1 MPVSLAHHS
10 TFALHMLENFWIDF
24 SGHSLFLTLLLI
36 IAAVAWIAQM
46 IYLLVYFRRVG
57 NYREAAVSTETL
69 TVSVVIAA
77 RNEYHHLVKNL
88 QAILEQ
94 DYPSFE
100 VVLVNDAS
108 DDETEEYLKE
118 LVLKYK
124 HLNVV
129 KIQSNLNF
137 FRGKKFPL
145 GLGIKAAK
153 NEWLLLT
160 DADCCP
166 NGPHWIREMQKHFTN
181 KTEVVLGYGAY
192 TQAKGL
198 LNKMI
203 RWETVHTA
211 MQYFSFALAG
221 RPYMGVG
228 RNLAYRKS
236 LFNKGKG
243 FLAHYHVASGDDD
256 LFVNQNATRA
266 NTTICLAP
274 ESFTTSAPARSFSE
288 WTRQKRRHL
297 TTGKYYKPSDK
308 FLLAGWPVSM
318 VIFIAGIVFLATQ
331 MFNPAILGLMLLVR
345 QISFLVIF
353 KKTMNQLMEKKLL
366 LFSLWFELF
375 FVFFFAL
382 LALINVFSRT
392 HKWK

>member
-1 MPVSLAHHS
+1 
-10 TFALHMLENFWIDF
+10 MLENFWIDIT
-24 SGHSLFLTLLLI
+24 GHSLYLTIVLI
-36 IAAVAWIAQM
+36 VAAVAWIIQM
-46 IYLLVYFRRVG
+46 VYLLVYFRRVG
-57 NYREAAVSTETL
+57 AYHDAPASTQTL
-69 TVSVVIAA
+69 AVSVVIAA
-77 RNEYHHLVKNL
+77 RNEYHHLLKNL
-88 QAILEQ
+88 PAILEQ

-100 VVLVNDAS
+100 VVLVDDAS

-118 LVLKYK
+118 LQLKYK

-129 KIQSNLNF
+129 RIQSNLNF

-153 NEWLLLT
+153 NEWMLLT

-166 NGPHWIREMQKHFTN
+166 MGPQWIREMQGHFTN
-181 KTEVVLGYGAY
+181 KTEVVLAYGAY
-192 TQAKGL
+192 TPAKGL
-198 LNKMI
+198 LNKLI

-236 LFNKGKG
+236 LFNRGKG
-243 FLAHYHVASGDDD
+243 FLSHYHIASGDDD
-256 LFVNQNATRA
+256 LFVNQNATKK
-266 NTTICLAP
+266 NTTICLSP
-274 ESFTTSAPARSFSE
+274 QSFTTSAPARSFGE
-288 WTRQKRRHL
+288 WARQKRRHL
-297 TTGKYYKPSDK
+297 TTGKYYKPGDK
-308 FLLAGWPVSM
+308 FLLAGWPISM
-318 VIFIAGIVFLATQ
+318 VLFISLTIFLAVQ
-331 MFNPAILGLMLLVR
+331 LFNPAILGLMLLVR
-345 QISFLVIF
+345 QVSFLVIF
-353 KKTMNQLMEKKLL
+353 KKTMNKLTEKKLL

-382 LALINVFSRT
+382 LAFINVFSRT